1 MSFHH
6 NLRIRQ
12 IGEVEGAAAMVGVS
26 VRVNQVIEPK
36 AVIGGNRDIA
46 AGVFFQRIEQYCVPR
61 PLTGQQIGFALTPVQ
76 FSAKHEMLLR
86 LREDSR
92 KPRVAA

>member
-46 AGVFFQRIEQYCVPR
+46 AGVFFQRIEQYCVPSAHR
-61 PLTGQQIGFALTPVQ
+61 PADRFCTYPGSILGKT
-76 FSAKHEMLLR
+76 
-86 LREDSR
+86 
-92 KPRVAA
+92 